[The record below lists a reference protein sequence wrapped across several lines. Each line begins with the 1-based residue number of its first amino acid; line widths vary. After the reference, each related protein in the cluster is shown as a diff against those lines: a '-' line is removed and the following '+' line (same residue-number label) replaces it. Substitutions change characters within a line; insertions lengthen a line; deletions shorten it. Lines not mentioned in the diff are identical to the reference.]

1 MTNTISQGKMLS
13 LVFLMRKLYNTKDK
27 IMEWLVSQ
35 TSHVKIAL
43 TFERPCH
50 ITAFLH
56 KKLRGRGG
64 DIPLKVILGWTSIH
78 IGSVQAKDVQ
88 DSKK

>member
-1 MTNTISQGKMLS
+1 MLS

-35 TSHVKIAL
+35 TSHVKLAL
-43 TFERPCH
+43 IFERPCH

-56 KKLRGRGG
+56 KKLRGTR